1 MPGTTWLRASIATA
15 ALTLALTACGE
26 ETASGAQPLLGALYT
41 GFTLIDPVERT
52 VTEDAWLVVEEGR
65 IAAYGAG
72 PSPDGAFS
80 EGHDLSGHYALPGFI
95 DVHGHLTAGPHAVE
109 VLDGEPTV
117 IIDSVDEI
125 TEFNAR
131 MALAFGV
138 TTVRNPGAD
147 PEANAAYDIRVSTGD
162 WTGPDAYHAGA
173 VIQPPPFGGAA
184 FVHPRTEDDWQ
195 AEAERQAALGMRY
208 FKLYQGLT
216 EAELEAGARVAHEHG
231 LEPIAHLD
239 EVSWTRAAEL
249 GVRGFLHALPSS
261 PELLEPHAR
270 EDYINVRGPDS
281 RFMYQWFERVDF
293 DGPQMQALF
302 RTLVETGATVDLTL
316 QVNALMTGPD
326 AVERVYPPEHR
337 SYIHPRTLE
346 GLLSFGAMAL
356 TDWTEEDTERAE
368 AAMARV
374 FEFARR
380 LDAAGVPIG
389 IGTDG
394 PGGGPFFA
402 TELEL
407 MVDAGFEPWRVL
419 ELATAGG
426 ARVMGLESQTGRW
439 AAGYEADFAFLRANP
454 LDDMAHARDVGWVMS
469 NGELHDVN
477 ALTHDVATS
486 REAARPVTS
495 APR

>member
-1 MPGTTWLRASIATA
+1 MPRMTCLRATVSTA
-15 ALTLALTACGE
+15 MLTLALAACTDE
-26 ETASGAQPLLGALYT
+26 PASGAQPLNGVLYA

-65 IAAYGAG
+65 IAAFGDG
-72 PSPDGAFS
+72 PAPDGAFS
-80 EGHDLSGHYALPGFI
+80 ERHDLSLHYALPGFI
-95 DVHGHLTAGPHAVE
+95 DVHGHLTAGPHGVE
-109 VLDGEPTV
+109 VLEGQPTV
-117 IIDSVDEI
+117 TIESVDEI
-125 TEFNAR
+125 TEFHAR

-147 PEANAAYDIRVSTGD
+147 PEASAAYDIRVSSGE

-173 VIQPPPFGGAA
+173 VIEPPPFGGGA
-184 FVHPRTEDDWQ
+184 FVYPRTEEEWR
-195 AEAERQAALGMRY
+195 AEAARQATLGMRY

-216 EAELEAGARVAHEHG
+216 EAELETGARIADEHG
-231 LEPIAHLD
+231 LVPIAHLD
-239 EVSWTRAAEL
+239 QVSWTRAAEL
-249 GVRGFLHALPSS
+249 GVRGFLHALPTS
-261 PELLEPHAR
+261 PELLEAAAR

-293 DGPQMQALF
+293 DGPQMQTLF
-302 RTLVETGATVDLTL
+302 ATLVETGATVDLTL

-337 SYIHPRTLE
+337 PFIHTQTLDA
-346 GLLSFGAMAL
+346 LLSFGAMAL
-356 TDWTEEDTERAE
+356 AGWTDRDTRRAE
-368 AAMARV
+368 AAMEGV

-407 MVDAGFEPWRVL
+407 MIEGGFEPWRVL

-439 AAGYEADFAFLRANP
+439 AVGYEADFVFLRANP
-454 LDDMAHARDVGWVMS
+454 LDDMTHARDVRWVMS

-477 ALTHDVATS
+477 ALTGGGAASSEAVA
-486 REAARPVTS
+486 PVIS